1 MEKKQIIGILF
12 ILILWGCNTKKSEKE
27 KQKEMNLPEMSISHD
42 STSLGYN
49 LQDMANLTKQE
60 LIAIIKS
67 LSAQLRED
75 FRSWSYNEPERWK
88 YLADKF
94 ADEVI
99 RSCPDALSKKEQI
112 AEIFL
117 NHLNQRAHIINSK
130 SLKKKSLMGTSSAEL
145 KYNLSFLIGIE
156 GYQKWQSLTIDELQK
171 YKMKRDS
178 LNKVISYSYN
188 KVSKTKLTKP

>member
-27 KQKEMNLPEMSISHD
+27 KQNEMNLPKMSISHD
-42 STSLGYN
+42 STSSGHN
-49 LQDMANLTKQE
+49 LQVMANLTKQE
-60 LIAIIKS
+60 LMSINKN
-67 LSAQLRED
+67 LSTQLRED

-130 SLKKKSLMGTSSAEL
+130 SLKKKSQMGTSSTEF

-156 GYQKWQSLTIDELQK
+156 GYQKWQLLTKNERQK
-171 YKMKRDS
+171 YKAKTDS
-178 LNKVISYSYN
+178 LNQVISYSNN
-188 KVSKTKLTKP
+188 KFQKPN